1 MQIRREFVAAAGRRV
16 SEYERRF
23 REFVEELCRS
33 GLAEEVYLVGSRA
46 RGDSTPS
53 SDFDVVL
60 VVDDGRDPV
69 DAATRARLLRREA
82 FPLDVVVLRRNEV
95 GDPIYGEML
104 RDARRIC

>member
-1 MQIRREFVAAAGRRV
+1 LQTRREFVAAAGRRV

-60 VVDDGRDPV
+60 VVDEGRDPV
-69 DAATRARLLRREA
+69 DVATRARLLRREA
-82 FPLDVVVLRRNEV
+82 FPLDVVVLRRSEV